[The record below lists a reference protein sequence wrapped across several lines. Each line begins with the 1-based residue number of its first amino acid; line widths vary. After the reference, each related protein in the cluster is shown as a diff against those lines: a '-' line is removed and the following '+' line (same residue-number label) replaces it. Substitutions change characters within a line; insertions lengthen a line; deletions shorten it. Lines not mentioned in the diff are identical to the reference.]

1 LFTWGDNQFGELGD
15 GTTVLK
21 SSPVQIGSSSWTAVA
36 GNGYHTVAIRL
47 GGSLFTWG
55 NNPDGQLGDNT
66 GVNKSSPVQIGSSS
80 WTVIATQPYQNNSLA
95 IRVDG
100 ALFAWGY
107 NGQGN
112 LGDGTTLN
120 KWSPVQIGS
129 SSWTAVALG
138 ICGAA
143 IRSDGALF
151 TWGYNGEGELGD
163 GTTVNRSSPVQIGSS
178 SWTAVAAGYV
188 HTAAIRLDGALFTW
202 GWNANGNLGNGT
214 TVHRSS
220 PVQLPAMIVMIHRS
234 SPIQIGTGS
243 WSQITA
249 GNQFIYGL
257 TNNNILYG
265 WGLNSSGQ
273 IGWNNTITRSSPTQL
288 SSN

>member
-1 LFTWGDNQFGELGD
+1 MANFY
-15 GTTVLK
+15 
-21 SSPVQIGSSSWTAVA
+21 SWTQIS
-36 GNGYHTVAIRL
+36 NGDQSSAALRSD
-47 GGSLFTWG
+47 GSLWSWG
-55 NNPDGQLGDNT
+55 NNVNGQLGINDTIYRSN
-66 GVNKSSPVQIGSSS
+66 PVQVPPSYTIYTSPLLASSSGAGSTPGPTSIIKADSTLWVWGYNVGQQGLAPLTFFS
-80 WTVIATQPYQNNSLA
+80 WTVGSAGVLH
-95 IRVDG
+95 
-100 ALFAWGY
+100 
-107 NGQGN
+107 
-112 LGDGTTLN
+112 TL
-120 KWSPVQIGS
+120 
-129 SSWTAVALG
+129 
-138 ICGAA
+138 A
-143 IRSDGALF
+143 IRSDGLLF
-151 TWGYNGEGELGD
+151 AWGSNAYGQLGD